1 VDKQYMKTEIS
12 IKHRS
17 IQNLIL
23 SVCYTLLSLVSY
35 GQVSSSIDST
45 AIKIG
50 AELFYK
56 IQVKADTTALVVF
69 SEEQTF
75 QPLEMINSYAIDTTK
90 KDGYY
95 QLTKTYGLTQFDSG
109 VYTIPKQKIIIG
121 DKIFFTDSL
130 QVQVNT
136 VVVDTTK
143 QKLFDIKPLTQVEKS
158 PSNIWGGLAIFL
170 LGSLIIGGILY
181 WFVWRKKPLT
191 EEEKIAALAPYE
203 RAKLA
208 LEKLDEERYFENE
221 EIKTYYSD
229 LTLILRQYL
238 DEKVYEQSL
247 ESTTDE
253 LVSRLQTLEA
263 ANQIKLSKETIRNIE
278 TILKRADLVKFAKS
292 KPDFQLAKLDKST
305 IELEIDHVKDGLP
318 EPTEE
323 ELLQDKEYREAIA
336 RQQKRKRIKQIVA
349 IVVGVVL
356 ITITGFVI
364 HSGFTEVKD
373 TVLRNPSKIL
383 LEKTPWVKSEYGAPG
398 IIISTPAVLERQ
410 NVELPEELKGKVQ
423 MITFA
428 YAGIDTP
435 IDVVVNSSKFATKPD
450 EGGKEKEV
458 AVDVLKAAEGVLD
471 TFEKNGTKNIT
482 TRNEQFITPNGQE
495 GVKTFGTAE
504 FLVEDKLIK
513 GEYVIL
519 GFSTPNLLQ
528 QVVLTWK
535 ENDVYADQIIERILN
550 SIELIKLTPD
560 EK

>member
-1 VDKQYMKTEIS
+1 MKTEIS

-143 QKLFDIKPLTQVEKS
+143 QKLFEIKPLTQVEKS

>member
-1 VDKQYMKTEIS
+1 MKIDTIITNYS
-12 IKHRS
+12 TK
-17 IQNLIL
+17 NLIL
-23 SVCYTLLSLVSY
+23 SLCCILISFVGY

-56 IQVKADTTALVVF
+56 IHVKTDSTSLVVF

-90 KDGYY
+90 KEGYY

-109 VYTIPKQKIIIG
+109 VYTIPKQKITIG
-121 DKIFFTDSL
+121 NNIFFTDSI

-143 QKLFDIKPLTQVEKS
+143 QKLFDIKPLIEVDKKRS
-158 PSNIWGGLAIFL
+158 DIWGTLGIVLLFL
-170 LGSLIIGGILY
+170 LLIGGALY
-181 WFVWRKKPLT
+181 WLIWRKKPLT
-191 EEEKIAALAPYE
+191 EAEKIAALPPYE

-208 LEKLDEERYFENE
+208 LEKLDEDQYFENE

-253 LVSRLQTLEA
+253 LMSRLKILKA
-263 ANQIKLSKETIRNIE
+263 ANQIKLSKETIQNIE

-292 KPDFQLAKLDKST
+292 KPDYQLAKLDKNT
-305 IELEIDHVKDGLP
+305 IELEIDHVKEGLP

-323 ELLQDKEYREAIA
+323 ELLQDLAYREALA
-336 RQQKRKRIKQIVA
+336 KQQKRKRIKQIVA
-349 IVVGVVL
+349 IVVGVFL
-356 ITITGFVI
+356 ISLIGLVI
-364 HSGFTEVKD
+364 RSGFTEVKD
-373 TVLRNPSKIL
+373 TVLRNPSKLL
-383 LEKTPWVKSEYGAPG
+383 LEKTPWVTSEYGAPG
-398 IIISTPAVLERQ
+398 ITISTPEVLERQ
-410 NVELPEELKGKVQ
+410 MVELPEEMKGKVQ
-423 MITFA
+423 TINFA
-428 YAGIDTP
+428 YAGVDTP
-435 IDVVVNSSKFATKPD
+435 IDVVVNSSKYAAQAD
-450 EGGKEKEV
+450 ETGKQKEV
-458 AVDVLKAAEGVLD
+458 AIDLLKVAEGVLD

-495 GVKTFGTAE
+495 GIKTFGTAE
-504 FLVEDKLIK
+504 FLVEDRLVK
-513 GEYVIL
+513 GQYIIL

-528 QVVLTWK
+528 QVLLTWK
-535 ENDVYADQIIERILN
+535 EEDVYADQMVERILN
-550 SIELIKLTPD
+550 SIELIKLTED

>member
-1 VDKQYMKTEIS
+1 MKTNIS
-12 IKHRS
+12 MKSFLTQHI
-17 IQNLIL
+17 LL
-23 SVCYTLLSLVSY
+23 SVCCMLISLVGY

-90 KDGYY
+90 KEGYY

-121 DKIFFTDSL
+121 DKIFLTDSL
-130 QVQVNT
+130 EVQVNP

-143 QKLFDIKPLTQVEKS
+143 QKLFDIKPLIQVEKKRS
-158 PSNIWGGLAIFL
+158 GIWNI
-170 LGSLIIGGILY
+170 LGIILIISLLISGVLY
-181 WFVWRKKPLT
+181 WFFWRKKPLT
-191 EEEKIAALAPYE
+191 EAEKIAALPPYE

-208 LEKLDEERYFENE
+208 LEKLDEDHYFENE

-247 ESTTDE
+247 ESTTNE
-253 LVSRLQTLEA
+253 LITRLNTLKA

-292 KPDFQLAKLDKST
+292 KPDYQLAKLDKNT
-305 IELEIDHVKDGLP
+305 IELEIDHVKEGLP

-323 ELLQDKEYREAIA
+323 ELLQDLAYREALA
-336 RQQKRKRIKQIVA
+336 KQQKRKKMKQILA
-349 IVVGVVL
+349 ILVGVFL
-356 ITITGFVI
+356 ISVTGIVI

-373 TVLRNPSKIL
+373 TVLRNPSKLL
-383 LEKTPWVKSEYGAPG
+383 LEKKPWVTSEYGAPG
-398 IIISTPAVLERQ
+398 ITISTPIVLERQ
-410 NVELPEELKGKVQ
+410 NTEIPEAMKGKVQ
-423 MITFA
+423 TATFA
-428 YAGIDTP
+428 YAGVDTP
-435 IDVVVNSSKFATKPD
+435 IDIVINSSKFATEPD
-450 EGGKEKEV
+450 KNGKEKE
-458 AVDVLKAAEGVLD
+458 APIDVLQVAEGVLN
-471 TFEKNGTKNIT
+471 TFEEKGATNII

-495 GVKTFGTAE
+495 GIKTFGTAD
-504 FLVEDKLIK
+504 FLVENTLIK
-513 GEYVIL
+513 GQYIIL

-528 QVVLTWK
+528 QVILTWK
-535 ENDVYADQIIERILN
+535 QEDVYADQMIKRILS
-550 SIELIKLTPD
+550 SIELIKLTED
-560 EK
+560 ES

>member
-1 VDKQYMKTEIS
+1 MKADIN

-17 IQNLIL
+17 IQNLL
-23 SVCYTLLSLVSY
+23 FSVCCILISLVSY

-90 KDGYY
+90 KEGYY

-121 DKIFFTDSL
+121 DNVFFTDSL

-143 QKLFDIKPLTQVEKS
+143 QKLFDIKPLVQVEKKRS
-158 PSNIWGGLAIFL
+158 GVWNVLGIILLISLLISGL
-170 LGSLIIGGILY
+170 LY
-181 WFVWRKKPLT
+181 WFIWRKKPLT
-191 EEEKIAALAPYE
+191 EAEKIAALPPYE
-203 RAKLA
+203 RAKRA
-208 LEKLDEERYFENE
+208 REKLDEERYFENE

-263 ANQIKLSKETIRNIE
+263 ADLITLSKDTIRNIE

-323 ELLQDKEYREAIA
+323 ELLKDLEYREALA
-336 RQQKRKRIKQIVA
+336 RKQKRKRIKQIAA
-349 IVVGVVL
+349 IVLGVLL

-364 HSGFTEVKD
+364 RSGFTEVKD

-383 LEKTPWVKSEYGAPG
+383 LEKTPWVTSEYGAPG
-398 IIISTPAVLERQ
+398 ITISTPEVLERQ
-410 NVELPEELKGKVQ
+410 NVELPEEMKDKVQ
-423 MITFA
+423 MITFTF
-428 YAGIDTP
+428 AGINTP

-450 EGGKEKEV
+450 ESGKEKEV
-458 AVDVLKAAEGVLD
+458 PIDLLKVAEGVLD

-482 TRNEQFITPNGQE
+482 TRKEQFITPNGQE

-504 FLVEDKLIK
+504 FLIEEKLVK

-528 QVVLTWK
+528 QVILTWK
-535 ENDVYADQIIERILN
+535 EDDVYAEQIIERILN
-550 SIELIKLTPD
+550 SIELIKLTEE

>member
-1 VDKQYMKTEIS
+1 MKINRIITNYS
-12 IKHRS
+12 TK
-17 IQNLIL
+17 NLIL
-23 SVCYTLLSLVSY
+23 SLCCVLISFVGY

-56 IQVKADTTALVVF
+56 IHVKTDSTSLVVF

-90 KDGYY
+90 KEGYY

-109 VYTIPKQKIIIG
+109 VYTIPKQKITIG
-121 DKIFFTDSL
+121 NNIFFTDSI

-143 QKLFDIKPLTQVEKS
+143 QKLFDIKPLIEVDKKRS
-158 PSNIWGGLAIFL
+158 DIWGTLGIVLLFL
-170 LGSLIIGGILY
+170 LLIGGALY
-181 WFVWRKKPLT
+181 WLIWRKKPLT
-191 EEEKIAALAPYE
+191 EAEKIAALPPYE

-208 LEKLDEERYFENE
+208 LEKLDEDQYFENE

-253 LVSRLQTLEA
+253 LMSRLKILKA
-263 ANQIKLSKETIRNIE
+263 ANQIKLSKETIQNIE

-292 KPDFQLAKLDKST
+292 KPDYQLAKLDKNT
-305 IELEIDHVKDGLP
+305 IELEIDHVKEGLP

-323 ELLQDKEYREAIA
+323 ELLQDLAYREALA
-336 RQQKRKRIKQIVA
+336 KQQKRKRIKQIVA
-349 IVVGVVL
+349 IVVGVFL
-356 ITITGFVI
+356 ISLIGLVI
-364 HSGFTEVKD
+364 RSGFTEVKD
-373 TVLRNPSKIL
+373 TVLRNPSKLL
-383 LEKTPWVKSEYGAPG
+383 LEKTPWVTSEYGAPG
-398 IIISTPAVLERQ
+398 ITISTPEVLERQ
-410 NVELPEELKGKVQ
+410 MIELPEEMKGKVQ
-423 MITFA
+423 TINFA
-428 YAGIDTP
+428 YAGVDTP
-435 IDVVVNSSKFATKPD
+435 IDVVVNSSKYAAQAD
-450 EGGKEKEV
+450 ETGKQKEV
-458 AVDVLKAAEGVLD
+458 AIDLLKVAEGVLD

-495 GVKTFGTAE
+495 GIKTFGTAE
-504 FLVEDKLIK
+504 FLVEDRLVK
-513 GEYVIL
+513 GQYIIL

-528 QVVLTWK
+528 QVLLTWK
-535 ENDVYADQIIERILN
+535 EEDVYADQMVERILN
-550 SIELIKLTPD
+550 SIELIKLTED

>member
-1 VDKQYMKTEIS
+1 MKTEIS

-170 LGSLIIGGILY
+170 LVLLIVGGILY
-181 WFVWRKKPLT
+181 WFIWRKKPLT

-263 ANQIKLSKETIRNIE
+263 ANQITLSKETIRNIE

-398 IIISTPAVLERQ
+398 IIISTPEVLERQ

-528 QVVLTWK
+528 QVILTWK

>member
-1 VDKQYMKTEIS
+1 MKIDTIITNYS
-12 IKHRS
+12 TK
-17 IQNLIL
+17 NLIL
-23 SVCYTLLSLVSY
+23 SLCCILISFVGY

-56 IQVKADTTALVVF
+56 IHVKTDSTSLVVF

-90 KDGYY
+90 KEGYY

-109 VYTIPKQKIIIG
+109 VYTIPKQKITIG
-121 DKIFFTDSL
+121 NNIFFTDSI

-143 QKLFDIKPLTQVEKS
+143 QKLFDIKPLIEVDKKRS
-158 PSNIWGGLAIFL
+158 DIWGTLGIVLLFL
-170 LGSLIIGGILY
+170 LLIGGALY
-181 WFVWRKKPLT
+181 WLIWRKKPLT
-191 EEEKIAALAPYE
+191 EAEKIAALPPYE

-208 LEKLDEERYFENE
+208 LEKLDEDQYFENE

-253 LVSRLQTLEA
+253 LMSRLKTLKA
-263 ANQIKLSKETIRNIE
+263 ANQIKLSKETIQNIE

-292 KPDFQLAKLDKST
+292 KPDYQLAKLDKNT
-305 IELEIDHVKDGLP
+305 IELEIDHVKEGLP

-323 ELLQDKEYREAIA
+323 ELLQDLAYREALA
-336 RQQKRKRIKQIVA
+336 KQQKRKRIKQIVA
-349 IVVGVVL
+349 IVVGVFL
-356 ITITGFVI
+356 ISLIGLVI
-364 HSGFTEVKD
+364 RSGFTEVKD
-373 TVLRNPSKIL
+373 TVLRNPSKLL
-383 LEKTPWVKSEYGAPG
+383 LEKTPWVTSEYGAPG
-398 IIISTPAVLERQ
+398 ITISTPEVLERQ
-410 NVELPEELKGKVQ
+410 MIELPEEMKGKVQ
-423 MITFA
+423 TINFA
-428 YAGIDTP
+428 YAGVDTP
-435 IDVVVNSSKFATKPD
+435 IDVVVNSSKYAAQAD
-450 EGGKEKEV
+450 ETGKQKEV
-458 AVDVLKAAEGVLD
+458 AIDLLKVAEGVLD

-495 GVKTFGTAE
+495 GIKTFGTAE
-504 FLVEDKLIK
+504 FLVEDRLVK
-513 GEYVIL
+513 GQYIIL

-528 QVVLTWK
+528 QVLLTWK
-535 ENDVYADQIIERILN
+535 EEDVYADQMVERILN
-550 SIELIKLTPD
+550 SIELIKLTED

>member
-1 VDKQYMKTEIS
+1 MKTNIS
-12 IKHRS
+12 IKS
-17 IQNLIL
+17 FLTQNILL
-23 SVCYTLLSLVSY
+23 SVCCMLLSLVGY

-90 KDGYY
+90 KEGYY

-130 QVQVNT
+130 EVQVNP

-143 QKLFDIKPLTQVEKS
+143 QKLFDIKPLIQVEKKRS
-158 PSNIWGGLAIFL
+158 GIWNI
-170 LGSLIIGGILY
+170 LGIILIISLLIGGVLY
-181 WFVWRKKPLT
+181 WFFWRKKPLT
-191 EEEKIAALAPYE
+191 EAEKIAALPPYE

-208 LEKLDEERYFENE
+208 LEKLDEDHYFENE

-253 LVSRLQTLEA
+253 LITRLNTLKA
-263 ANQIKLSKETIRNIE
+263 ANQIKLSKETILNIE

-292 KPDFQLAKLDKST
+292 KPDYQLAKLDKNT
-305 IELEIDHVKDGLP
+305 VELEIDHVKEGLP

-323 ELLQDKEYREAIA
+323 ELLQDLAYREALA
-336 RQQKRKRIKQIVA
+336 KQQKRKRIKQIAA
-349 IVVGVVL
+349 IVVGVIL
-356 ITITGFVI
+356 ITFTGFVI

-373 TVLRNPSKIL
+373 TVLRNPSKLL
-383 LEKTPWVKSEYGAPG
+383 LEKKPWVTSEYGAPG
-398 IIISTPAVLERQ
+398 ITISTPIVLERQ
-410 NVELPEELKGKVQ
+410 NTEIPEAMKGKVQ
-423 MITFA
+423 TATFA
-428 YAGIDTP
+428 YAGVDTP
-435 IDVVVNSSKFATKPD
+435 IDIVINSSKFAAEPD
-450 EGGKEKEV
+450 ENGKAKEV
-458 AVDVLKAAEGVLD
+458 PIDVLQVAEGVLS
-471 TFEKNGTKNIT
+471 TFEEKGTTNII

-495 GVKTFGTAE
+495 GIKTFGTAD
-504 FLVEDKLIK
+504 FLVENTLIK
-513 GEYVIL
+513 GQYIIL

-528 QVVLTWK
+528 QVILTWK
-535 ENDVYADQIIERILN
+535 QEDVYADQMIERILS
-550 SIELIKLTPD
+550 SIELIKLTED
-560 EK
+560 ES